1 MYKVLT
7 FLILLIA
14 PVDVLSQ
21 VTTQMEIVD
30 DSLGRGENFR
40 FTFSLHNGSDETL
53 EYAGSSSWQVKLEFS
68 DIVELDNSI
77 TTDYLTYWLLPGET
91 STFEFDL
98 SPEELYWPLYD
109 GSHII
114 YASHRTYKDSGG
126 VKAPAVYGG
135 ELNVRYDAVN
145 RDIVQAYKDSLAA
158 EDETINISE
167 TSENSGVVYERWSF
181 ENLQAER
188 LNQAIKTED
197 RFIDS
202 WIDRF
207 ITFENSVITNLDSQ
221 QLDVMPVG
229 AELSQNY
236 PNPFNPSTKID
247 FTLPQTT
254 DVTLRVY
261 NVLGQQVKTLVN
273 ERMSAGS
280 HSARFDA
287 TGLSS
292 GMYFYRLQAGDFTA
306 QKQMML
312 IK

>member
-30 DSLGRGENFR
+30 DSLGWGENFR

-114 YASHRTYKDSGG
+114 YASHMGYKDSVR

-188 LNQAIKTED
+188 LNQAIKTDD

-236 PNPFNPSTKID
+236 PNPFNPSTVIE
-247 FTLPQTT
+247 FSLEQPGF
-254 DVTLRVY
+254 VNLSVY
-261 NVLGQQVKTLVN
+261 DLSGRQVAELVN
-273 ERMSAGS
+273 DRRSAGL
-280 HSARFDA
+280 HTFLFDA
-287 TGLSS
+287 EHLAS
-292 GMYFYRLQAGDFTA
+292 GTYVYRLTTGAGT
-306 QKQMML
+306 QSRKLTL